1 MTVAVVGTR
10 HDTRRSHPG
19 PVLAAGTAAGATDP
33 NSATAGLATAPPQRP
48 PSGGAAIRDRI
59 VDLLIAIAKLATV
72 AFGIDALINHRSR
85 RLRGKAVRTRAV
97 GYVGGLLIVPLIWR
111 LLPDRGRYP
120 RELDLAVTVP
130 LFLDAGGNAFGVY
143 EQAHIDDV
151 VHVAN
156 SAIVAGIAGSLFA
169 PRVDERWQA
178 ALAGAGVSVAAG
190 AWEGGVRR
198 VAAGR
203 GRDEPDLRGHDGR
216 HHRGLRGS
224 RHRRRVRAD
233 PDAASQVGTTA
244 SGVARALGA

>member
-1 MTVAVVGTR
+1 MTPDQTI
-10 HDTRRSHPG
+10 TG
-19 PVLAAGTAAGATDP
+19 P
-33 NSATAGLATAPPQRP
+33 SATASPPRP
-48 PSGGAAIRDRI
+48 TTLRDRV
-59 VDLLIAIAKLATV
+59 VDILIAVTKVATV

-97 GYVGGLLIVPLIWR
+97 GYMGGLLIVPLVWR

-151 VHVAN
+151 VHAAN

-178 ALAGAGVSVAAG
+178 ALAGAGVSVALG
-190 AWEGGVRR
+190 SAWEAWEYVAWRLGADGMNLTYEDTMDDIIEGFVGAAIGGAYTLTRTPR
-198 VAAGR
+198 AWS
-203 GRDEPDLRGHDGR
+203 E
-216 HHRGLRGS
+216 
-224 RHRRRVRAD
+224 RRRKGWR
-233 PDAASQVGTTA
+233 S
-244 SGVARALGA
+244 ALGA